1 MRKALLLGV
10 AVALA
15 FTGSAF
21 AQETQSGTIAGQVLD
36 PQGAAVPGATVTVTS
51 PQGEKTYTTD
61 AEGRFIAPFLVP
73 AMYDVRVELTG
84 FKTIEQ

>member
-21 AQETQSGTIAGQVLD
+21 AQETSSGTITGQVLD
-36 PQGAAVPGATVTVTS
+36 PQGAEPS
-51 PQGEKTYTTD
+51 
-61 AEGRFIAPFLVP
+61 FP
-73 AMYDVRVELTG
+73 ARS
-84 FKTIEQ
+84 